1 MRSLMLVWNG
11 YRFFYFLFLLC
22 YGDFS
27 FDIFS
32 GEISLYFLLYFQ
44 AVSRVYLSIYYSH
57 LLFCLFW
64 GWIVGTFLAG
74 RVVFSFCVR
83 LRYVECRAGTI
94 YLSVGLEWVAGLY
107 GFFFSWALLRWV
119 RYD

>member
-1 MRSLMLVWNG
+1 MKRISI
-11 YRFFYFLFLLC
+11 FLILLLLC

-27 FDIFS
+27 FDIFF
-32 GEISLYFLLYFQ
+32 GEISLYSVVLLGG
-44 AVSRVYLSIYYSH
+44 VSCVFVH
-57 LLFCLFW
+57 LLPSSLVLFILGLDSW
-64 GWIVGTFLAG
+64 ELFLAG
-74 RVVFSFCVR
+74 RVVFSVCVR
-83 LRYVECRAGTI
+83 HRYVACRAGTI